1 MPEIPMENIKFVCG
15 FRKNREVNIMQNVKQ
30 ILKGNLIASTII
42 ASLLGYVIV
51 IGTFLEIW
59 PESIFP
65 DLTLWAINRLADV
78 IAIVNLTALC
88 CIIIGWYFIMK
99 GDIKRH
105 NKFMLASFGL
115 ILLFLV
121 LYLTKVGGGGT
132 KEFIGPVLVRYSYL
146 IMLAIHIGLSIAAVP
161 LVIYQII
168 TWITHTPTE
177 LLRLK
182 YHRKIGRIGATAWI
196 VSLSLG
202 VITYLMLNH
211 IYEWRFIGG

>member
-1 MPEIPMENIKFVCG
+1 MNSL
-15 FRKNREVNIMQNVKQ
+15 KQ
-30 ILKGNLIASTII
+30 ILKQNVIVSTGV
-42 ASLLGYVIV
+42 ASLAGYIIV

-59 PESIFP
+59 PEIIFP
-65 DLTLWAINRLADV
+65 DLTIWAINRLADV

-88 CIIIGWYFIMK
+88 CIIIGWYFIIK

-105 NKFMLASFGL
+105 NQFMLASFGL

-132 KEFIGPVLVRYSYL
+132 KEFIGPVLVRYMYL

-168 TWITHTPTE
+168 TGMTHSPTE

-196 VSLSLG
+196 VSLGLG

>member
-1 MPEIPMENIKFVCG
+1 MNSLKRILK
-15 FRKNREVNIMQNVKQ
+15 QNV
-30 ILKGNLIASTII
+30 IVSTGV
-42 ASLLGYVIV
+42 ASLAGYIIV

-59 PESIFP
+59 PESLFP
-65 DLTLWAINRLADV
+65 DLTVWAINRLADV

-88 CIIIGWYFIMK
+88 CIIIGWYFIIK

-105 NKFMLASFGL
+105 NQFMLASFGL

-132 KEFIGPVLVRYSYL
+132 KEFIGPVLVRYIYL

-168 TWITHTPTE
+168 TGMTHSPAE

-196 VSLSLG
+196 VSLGLG

>member
-1 MPEIPMENIKFVCG
+1 MNSL
-15 FRKNREVNIMQNVKQ
+15 KQ
-30 ILKGNLIASTII
+30 ILKQNVIVSTGV
-42 ASLLGYVIV
+42 ASLAGYIIV

-59 PESIFP
+59 PESLFP
-65 DLTLWAINRLADV
+65 DLTVWAINRLADV

-88 CIIIGWYFIMK
+88 CIIIGWYFIIK

-105 NKFMLASFGL
+105 NQFMLASFGL

-132 KEFIGPVLVRYSYL
+132 KEFIGPVLVRYIYL

-168 TWITHTPTE
+168 TGMTHSPAE

-196 VSLSLG
+196 VSLGLG

>member
-1 MPEIPMENIKFVCG
+1 MNSLKRILK
-15 FRKNREVNIMQNVKQ
+15 QNV
-30 ILKGNLIASTII
+30 IVSTGV
-42 ASLLGYVIV
+42 ASLAGYIIV

-59 PESIFP
+59 PESLFP
-65 DLTLWAINRLADV
+65 DLTVWAINRLADV

-88 CIIIGWYFIMK
+88 CIIIGWYFIIK

-105 NKFMLASFGL
+105 NQFMLASFGL
-115 ILLFLV
+115 ILLFFV
-121 LYLTKVGGGGT
+121 LYLPTVGGGGT
-132 KEFIGPVLVRYSYL
+132 KEFIGPVLVRYIYL

-161 LVIYQII
+161 LVVYQII
-168 TWITHTPTE
+168 TGMTHSPAE

-196 VSLSLG
+196 VSLGLG

>member
-1 MPEIPMENIKFVCG
+1 MNSLKLILK
-15 FRKNREVNIMQNVKQ
+15 QNV
-30 ILKGNLIASTII
+30 IVSTGV
-42 ASLLGYVIV
+42 ASLGGYIIV
-51 IGTFLEIW
+51 IGTFLGIW
-59 PESIFP
+59 PEIIFP
-65 DLTLWAINRLADV
+65 DLTVWEINRLADV

-88 CIIIGWYFIMK
+88 CIIIGWYFIIK

-105 NKFMLASFGL
+105 NRFMLASFGL

-132 KEFIGPVLVRYSYL
+132 KEFIGPVLVRYVYL

-168 TWITHTPTE
+168 TGMTHSPTE
-177 LLRLK
+177 LIRLK
-182 YHRKIGRIGATAWI
+182 YHRKIGRIGSTAWI

>member
-1 MPEIPMENIKFVCG
+1 MNSL
-15 FRKNREVNIMQNVKQ
+15 KQ
-30 ILKGNLIASTII
+30 ILKQNVIVSTGV
-42 ASLLGYVIV
+42 ASLAGYIIV

-59 PESIFP
+59 PEIIFP
-65 DLTLWAINRLADV
+65 DLTIWAINRLADV

-88 CIIIGWYFIMK
+88 CIIMGWYFIIK

-105 NKFMLASFGL
+105 NRFMLASFGL

-132 KEFIGPVLVRYSYL
+132 KEFIGPALVRYMYL

-168 TWITHTPTE
+168 TGMTHSPTE

-196 VSLSLG
+196 VSLGLG

>member
-1 MPEIPMENIKFVCG
+1 MNSLKLILK
-15 FRKNREVNIMQNVKQ
+15 QNV
-30 ILKGNLIASTII
+30 IVSTGV
-42 ASLLGYVIV
+42 ASLGGYIIV
-51 IGTFLEIW
+51 IGTFLGIW
-59 PESIFP
+59 PEIIFP
-65 DLTLWAINRLADV
+65 DLTVWEINRLADV

-88 CIIIGWYFIMK
+88 CIIIGWYFIIK

-105 NKFMLASFGL
+105 NRFMLASFGL
-115 ILLFLV
+115 ILIFLV

-132 KEFIGPVLVRYSYL
+132 NEFIGPVLGRYVYL

-168 TWITHTPTE
+168 TGMTHSPTE

-182 YHRKIGRIGATAWI
+182 YHRKIGRIGSTAWI